1 MVDAADSHIGPD
13 RGQSCESSLA
23 DEAMGPE
30 MSSVYRQWG
39 AFAAATVAAL
49 AFAVPPQSAFA
60 FEIFGIHL
68 FGSDEKE
75 TQIADPVRYVATLT
89 ADDADLQKILNDQS
103 ALIQDQSKP
112 VDGDFG
118 LVIKAKDDRDRLVAL
133 LYEKA
138 RYGAVVTVKVNGIP
152 VDSLP
157 ALPKFARSA
166 PVPVSVSVTVGPVFT
181 LGRVVLKG
189 DAAKLDAAN
198 YGLAAGGNAGSQAII
213 DASAKIVRDLKAEG
227 RPLARIS
234 DRTVVADHATNRV
247 DVTLAVE
254 SGPVAPLGQVSVNGA
269 SEVNPEFVSEWSD
282 LRTGDPYSPDKLTRA
297 AKRLREL
304 GTFSTVAVTEGKELA
319 PDGTIPI
326 KIDVTEGKQRYF
338 GAGIQYSTID
348 GVGLQGYWGHRNL
361 FGNAESLKI
370 SGSVNRLGQTRDFK
384 KLDYAAAIAF
394 AKPGAFGPATTFTA
408 NFSAGLNHTA
418 AYDAKVLSGSVG
430 VTYDLTDQDKL
441 SAGLAL
447 DWTQAKDVYGDN
459 RYLTASVP
467 LGWTRDTTDN
477 KFDPTTGFRASL
489 TLRPSF
495 GINNK
500 TTFVSAE
507 GAISAYRQLGA
518 DGPVLAGKVAV
529 GTLVGGGSLA
539 NIPATRRFY
548 AGGGGSVRGYAY
560 QGISPRDAANNPL
573 GGRSYITASIEAR
586 IKVTDTIGVVPFLD
600 FGTVSSSSAPSFSD
614 LRAGAGVG
622 LRYATPFG
630 PIRLD
635 VAVPLRRYPGGST
648 FGIYAGIGQAF

>member
-1 MVDAADSHIGPD
+1 
-13 RGQSCESSLA
+13 
-23 DEAMGPE
+23 
-30 MSSVYRQWG
+30 MSSVYRQCG
-39 AFAAATVAAL
+39 ALAAATVAAMTL
-49 AFAVPPQSAFA
+49 AAAPQSAGA
-60 FEIFGIHL
+60 FELFGIQL
-68 FGSDEKE
+68 FGSDEKDA
-75 TQIADPVRYVATLT
+75 QIADPVRYSAALT
-89 ADDADLQKILNDQS
+89 ADDPDLQSVLVDQS
-103 ALIQDQSKP
+103 ALMQDQSKP

-118 LVIKAKDDRDRLVAL
+118 LAVKAKDDRDRLVAL

-138 RYGAVVTVKVNGIP
+138 HYGAVVTVKVNGVE
-152 VDSLP
+152 VDKLP
-157 ALPKFARSA
+157 AIPRFPRGTA
-166 PVPVSVSVTVGPVFT
+166 VPVTVSVTVGPVFT
-181 LGRVVLKG
+181 LGRVLLKD
-189 DAAKLDAAN
+189 DAGKLDPAA
-198 YGLAAGGNAGSQAII
+198 YGLVAGGNAGSQAILN
-213 DASAKIVRDLKAEG
+213 ASAKIVTDLKAEG
-227 RPLARIS
+227 RPLARVTE
-234 DRTVVADHATNRV
+234 RTVIADHATKRV
-247 DVTLAVE
+247 DVTLAVQ
-254 SGPVAPLGQVSVNGA
+254 SGPIAPLGQVSVNGA
-269 SEVNPEFVSEWSD
+269 TEVNPEFVSEWSD
-282 LRTGDPYSPDKLTRA
+282 LRTGEPYAPDRLKRA

-304 GTFSTVAVTEGKELA
+304 GTFSTVAVTEGKQLA

-348 GVGLQGYWGHRNL
+348 GVGVQGYWGHRNL

-384 KLDYAAAIAF
+384 KLDYSAAIAF
-394 AKPGAFGPATTFTA
+394 IKPGAFGPATTFTA
-408 NFSAGLNHTA
+408 NFSAGLTHTA
-418 AYDAKVLSGSVG
+418 GYDAKVLSGSVG
-430 VTYDLTDQDKL
+430 ATYDLTDQDKL
-441 SAGLAL
+441 SAALAL

-467 LGWTRDTTDN
+467 LGWTRDTTDD
-477 KFDPTTGFRASL
+477 KFDPTTGYRASL

-495 GINNK
+495 GVYSK

-507 GAISAYRQLGA
+507 GAVSAYKQVG
-518 DGPVLAGKVAV
+518 DNGPVLAGKIAV
-529 GTLVGGGSLA
+529 GTLVGGRSLA
-539 NIPATRRFY
+539 DIPAPRRFY

-573 GGRSYITASIEAR
+573 GGRSYVTASVEAR
-586 IKVTDTIGVVPFLD
+586 VKVTDTIGVVPFLD
-600 FGTVSSSSAPSFSD
+600 FGTVSSSSAPNFSD

>member
-1 MVDAADSHIGPD
+1 
-13 RGQSCESSLA
+13 
-23 DEAMGPE
+23 

-39 AFAAATVAAL
+39 AFAAATVAAITFAAQPQGAA
-49 AFAVPPQSAFA
+49 AFDL
-60 FEIFGIHL
+60 FGIHL
-68 FGSDEKE
+68 FGSEEKDA
-75 TQIADPVRYVATLT
+75 QIADPVRYAATLT
-89 ADDADLQKILNDQS
+89 VDDADLQKILNDQS
-103 ALIQDQSKP
+103 ALMQDQSKP

-118 LVIKAKDDRDRLVAL
+118 LVVKAKDDRDRLVAL

-138 RYGAVVTVKVNGIP
+138 RYGAVVTVKVNGVE
-152 VDSLP
+152 VDKLP
-157 ALPKFARSA
+157 ALPSFPRSA
-166 PVPVSVSVTVGPVFT
+166 AVPATIAVTVGPVFT
-181 LGRVVLKG
+181 LGKVVLKD
-189 DAAKLDAAN
+189 DASKLDPAA
-198 YGLAAGGNAGSQAII
+198 YGLVAGGNAGSQAIL
-213 DASAKIVRDLKAEG
+213 DASAKIVRDLKGEG
-227 RPLARIS
+227 RPLARVS
-234 DRTVVADHATNRV
+234 ERTVIADHATNRV
-247 DVTLAVE
+247 DVTLAVQ

-269 SEVNPEFVSEWSD
+269 SEVHPEFVSEWSD
-282 LRTGDPYSPDKLTRA
+282 LRTGEPYSPDRLKRA

-384 KLDYAAAIAF
+384 KLDYSTAIAF

-408 NFSAGLNHTA
+408 NFSAGLTHTA
-418 AYDAKVLSGSVG
+418 SYDAKILSGSVG

-467 LGWTRDTTDN
+467 LGWTRDTTDD

-495 GINNK
+495 GVYSK
-500 TTFVSAE
+500 TSFVSAE
-507 GAISAYRQLGA
+507 GSISAYRQVGD

-529 GTLVGGGSLA
+529 GTLVGGRSLA
-539 NIPATRRFY
+539 DIPATRRFY

-573 GGRSYITASIEAR
+573 GGRSYITASVEAR

-600 FGTVSSSSAPSFSD
+600 VGTVSSSSAPNFSD
-614 LRAGAGVG
+614 IRAGAGVG

>member
-1 MVDAADSHIGPD
+1 
-13 RGQSCESSLA
+13 
-23 DEAMGPE
+23 MGPE
-30 MSSVYRQWG
+30 MSSAYRQWG
-39 AFAAATVAAL
+39 AVAAATVAAL
-49 AFAVPPQSAFA
+49 AFAVSPQSAGA
-60 FEIFGIHL
+60 FELFGIQIL
-68 FGSDEKE
+68 GDDEKSA
-75 TQIADPVRYVATLT
+75 QIADPVRYTATLT
-89 ADDADLQKILNDQS
+89 ASDAAVQKDLVAQS
-103 ALIQDQSKP
+103 ALMQDQSKP

-118 LVIKAKDDRDRLVAL
+118 LVVKAKDDRDRLVAL

-138 RYGAVVTVKVNGIP
+138 RYGAVVTVKVNGTPI
-152 VDSLP
+152 DNLP
-157 ALPKFARSA
+157 ALPTFPRSA
-166 PVPVSVSVTVGPVFT
+166 PVPVNVSVIVGPEFT

-189 DAAKLDAAN
+189 DAGKLDPAS
-198 YGLAAGGNAGSQAII
+198 YGLTSGGNAGSQAIL
-213 DASAKIVRDLKAEG
+213 DASTKIVRDLKAEG
-227 RPLARIS
+227 RPLARITE
-234 DRTVVADHATNRV
+234 RTVVADHATKRV
-247 DVTLAVE
+247 DVTLSVE
-254 SGPVAPLGQVSVNGA
+254 SGPVAPLGEVSVNGA

-282 LRTGDPYSPDKLTRA
+282 LRTGEPYAPDRLTRA

-304 GTFSTVAVTEGKELA
+304 GTFSTVAVTEGNQLA

-326 KIDVTEGKQRYF
+326 RIDVTEGKQRYF
-338 GAGIQYSTID
+338 GAGVQYSTID
-348 GVGLQGYWGHRNL
+348 GIGLQGYWGHRNL

-384 KLDYAAAIAF
+384 KLDYAAAVAF

-418 AYDAKVLSGSVG
+418 GYDAKVLSGSVG
-430 VTYDLTDQDKL
+430 VSYDLNDQDKL
-441 SAGLAL
+441 TGGLAL

-467 LGWTRDTTDN
+467 LTWTRDTTDD
-477 KFDPTTGFRASL
+477 KFDPTSGFRASL

-495 GINNK
+495 GIYNK
-500 TTFVSAE
+500 TAFVSAE
-507 GAISAYRQLGA
+507 GAVSAYRQVGE
-518 DGPVLAGKVAV
+518 DGPVLAGKIAV
-529 GTLVGGGSLA
+529 GTLVGGSSLA
-539 NIPATRRFY
+539 DIPATRRFY

-573 GGRSYITASIEAR
+573 GGRSYVTASMEAR
-586 IKVTDTIGVVPFLD
+586 FKVTDTIGVVPFLD
-600 FGTVSSSSAPSFSD
+600 VGTVSLNSAPSFSD
-614 LRAGAGVG
+614 IRAGAGVG